1 MGKEYGGQEFSEDQ
15 KDAHAQTCH
24 DETFHAETF
33 HAALIDLCP
42 DVLCQ
47 DISCQDVTVS
57 QAPEWVQLL
66 PKAPH
71 VKARDGRQW
80 HYNPKTILKAFA
92 ANKGPLVIDYEH
104 GQHHRARKGLEAPA
118 SGWIEE
124 LTERDGAIW
133 GRVKWTDMASKKIVA
148 QEYRYL
154 SPEFRHSKTGEILNL
169 AGAGLVNR
177 PALVMTALSREQPL
191 TTFVEK
197 MMDLTAIA
205 SALSLA
211 EDAKADEVLATLKAR
226 EKERVELCAQLKK
239 AQEDLAL
246 LREEQ
251 KKTAIESLL
260 DKAIEEGKIFPAA
273 REEYRALCMLEGG
286 IEHFKSLVE
295 KLPVLAEASPLGA
308 SCSMQEQKLAP
319 EEIAVAA
326 RHYKEEQKKKGWDI
340 TISQAVDHICEQK
353 ERQS

>member
-1 MGKEYGGQEFSEDQ
+1 MEQEFHEDQ
-15 KDAHAQTCH
+15 KGGDAQTFY
-24 DETFHAETF
+24 DGTF

-47 DISCQDVTVS
+47 DVLCEDATIS
-57 QAPEWVQLL
+57 QAPEWVELL

-80 HYNPKTILKAFA
+80 HYNPQTILKAFA

-104 GQHHRARKGLEAPA
+104 GQHHRARNGLEAPA

-124 LTERDGAIW
+124 LAERDGAIW
-133 GRVKWTDMASKKIVA
+133 GRVKWTDMATKKIIA

-154 SPEFRHSKTGEILNL
+154 SPEFRHSKKGEILNL

-177 PALVMTALSREQPL
+177 PALVMTALSREQPSPITL
-191 TTFVEK
+191 TEK

-226 EKERVELCAQLKK
+226 EKERVELCTQLKK
-239 AQEDLAL
+239 AREDLAL
-246 LREEQ
+246 LQEEQ

-260 DKAIEEGKIFPAA
+260 DKSIEEGKILPAA
-273 REEYRALCMLEGG
+273 REEYRALCSLEGG
-286 IEHFKSLVE
+286 MEHFKSLVE
-295 KLPVLAEASPLGA
+295 KLPVLASTRPLEVCA
-308 SCSMQEQKLAP
+308 LAQEPKLAP
-319 EEIAVAA
+319 EEVAVAA
-326 RHYKEEQKKKGWDI
+326 RHYQEEQKKKGFDI
-340 TISQAVDHICEQK
+340 TISQAVEYISEQK

>member
-1 MGKEYGGQEFSEDQ
+1 MEQEFHEDQ
-15 KDAHAQTCH
+15 KDGDAQTFY
-24 DETFHAETF
+24 DETF

-47 DISCQDVTVS
+47 DISFEDATIS
-57 QAPEWVQLL
+57 QAPEWVELL

-80 HYNPKTILKAFA
+80 HYNPQTILKAFA

-104 GQHHRARKGLEAPA
+104 GQHHRARNGLEAPA

-124 LTERDGAIW
+124 LAERDGAIW
-133 GRVKWTDMASKKIVA
+133 GRVKWTDMATKKIIA
-148 QEYRYL
+148 REYRYL
-154 SPEFRHSKTGEILNL
+154 SPEFRHSKKGEILNL

-177 PALVMTALSREQPL
+177 PALVMTALSREQPKIPPITL
-191 TTFVEK
+191 TEK

-226 EKERVELCAQLKK
+226 EKERVELCTQLKK
-239 AQEDLAL
+239 AREDLAL
-246 LREEQ
+246 LQEEQ
-251 KKTAIESLL
+251 KNSAIESLL
-260 DKAIEEGKIFPAA
+260 DKTIEEGKILPAA
-273 REEYRALCMLEGG
+273 RAEYRALCSLEGG
-286 IEHFKSLVE
+286 MEHFKSLIE
-295 KLPVLAEASPLGA
+295 KLPALASTSPLEVCA
-308 SCSMQEQKLAP
+308 LAQEPKLAP
-319 EEIAVAA
+319 EEVAVAA
-326 RHYKEEQKKKGWDI
+326 RHYQEEQKKKGFDI

-353 ERQS
+353 ERPL